1 MKINLDDNGLHLRF
15 APLTLTR
22 PVGNLRM
29 GILTNDERWKMFL
42 PDAQIGFMT
51 EKYLSKKFSSVEN
64 GIRVNSAVIPNEDFV
79 AAVMHLEKNTALYLN
94 EMFLAENGVASAKIQ
109 FKGDVPMII
118 ENRWDLYQKNDLVL
132 KADFDLITAGRKS
145 QKISKSNTI
154 IGSSDLIFLE
164 VGAKVEA
171 SILNTSTGPIYIGK
185 DAEIMEGSIVRG
197 PLAMCEHSA
206 LKLGT
211 KIYGATTLGPH
222 CKVGGEVNNSI
233 FQAYSNKGHEGFVGN
248 SLIGEWCN
256 LGADTNTSN
265 LKNNYGNVS
274 TYSYESEKEEK
285 TNVQFMGLTMGD
297 HSKCGIN
304 TMFNTATVVGVSCN
318 IYGADFPPKFIHSFS
333 WGGSAGFVPFK
344 LDKAIEYAN
353 NMTERRGLKLTEE
366 ELDILNYLN
375 IRNSNFKTKN

>member
-1 MKINLDDNGLHLRF
+1 MQINLDDNGLHLRF

-22 PVGNLRM
+22 PIGNLRM
-29 GILTNDERWKMFL
+29 GILTNDERWRAFL
-42 PDAQIGFMT
+42 PDVEIGFTT
-51 EKYLSKKFSSVEN
+51 EKYLSKKFSSVKN
-64 GIRVNSAVIPNEDFV
+64 GVRVNAAVIPNEDFV
-79 AAVMHLEKNTALYLN
+79 AAVMHLEENTALYLN
-94 EMFLAENGVASAKIQ
+94 ELFLAENGVSSSKIQ
-109 FKGDVPMII
+109 FKGEIPVIL
-118 ENRWDLYQKNDLVL
+118 ENRWDIFQKNDLVL
-132 KADFDLITAGRKS
+132 KSDFELITGNRKT
-145 QKISKSNTI
+145 QKLSKSNTV
-154 IGSSDLIFLE
+154 IGSPELIFLE
-164 VGAKVEA
+164 EGAKVEA

-222 CKVGGEVNNSI
+222 CKVGGEVNNSV

-265 LKNNYGNVS
+265 LKNNYGHVS
-274 TYSYESEKEEK
+274 TYSYETKKEEK
-285 TNVQFMGLTMGD
+285 TNVQFMGLIMGD
-297 HSKCGIN
+297 HSKFGIN

-318 IYGADFPPKFIHSFS
+318 IYGADFPQKYISSFS

-344 LDKAIEYAN
+344 FEKAVEYAN
-353 NMTERRGLKLTEE
+353 NMMERRGLKLSEE
-366 ELDILNYLN
+366 EVEILSELT
-375 IRNSNFKTKN
+375 TKN

>member
-1 MKINLDDNGLHLRF
+1 MQINLDDNGLHLRF

-22 PVGNLRM
+22 PIGNLRM

-42 PDAQIGFMT
+42 PDAKIGFT
-51 EKYLSKKFSSVEN
+51 TKKYLSKKFSSIEN
-64 GIRVNSAVIPNEDFV
+64 GIRVNAAVIPNEEIV
-79 AAVMHLEKNTALYLN
+79 AAVMHLEDNTALYLN
-94 EMFLAENGVASAKIQ
+94 EMFIAENGVSTSKIQ
-109 FKGDVPMII
+109 FRGEIPVIL
-118 ENRWDLYQKNDLVL
+118 ENRWDLFQKNDLVL
-132 KADFDLITAGRKS
+132 KSDFELITAGRKS
-145 QKISKSNTI
+145 QKLSKSNTV
-154 IGSSDLIFLE
+154 IGSSELIFLE
-164 VGAKVEA
+164 EGAKVEA
-171 SILNTSTGPIYIGK
+171 SILNTSSGPIYIGK

-274 TYSYESEKEEK
+274 TYSYETDKEEK

-318 IYGADFPPKFIHSFS
+318 IYGADFPPKFIPSFS

-344 LDKAIEYAN
+344 FEKAIEYAN
-353 NMTERRGLKLTEE
+353 NMMERRGLKLSEE
-366 ELDILNYLN
+366 EVN
-375 IRNSNFKTKN
+375 IMKKLVS

>member
-1 MKINLDDNGLHLRF
+1 MQINLDDNGLHLRF

-22 PVGNLRM
+22 PIGNLRM

-42 PDAQIGFMT
+42 PDAKIGFTT
-51 EKYLSKKFSSVEN
+51 EKYLSKKFSSIEN
-64 GIRVNSAVIPNEDFV
+64 GIRVNAAVIPNEEIV
-79 AAVMHLEKNTALYLN
+79 AAVMHLEDNTALYLN
-94 EMFLAENGVASAKIQ
+94 EMFIAENGVSTSKIQ
-109 FKGDVPMII
+109 FRGEIPVIL
-118 ENRWDLYQKNDLVL
+118 ENRWDLFQKNDLVL
-132 KADFDLITAGRKS
+132 KSDFELITAGRKS
-145 QKISKSNTI
+145 QKLSKSNTV
-154 IGSSDLIFLE
+154 IGSSELIFLE
-164 VGAKVEA
+164 EGAKVEA
-171 SILNTSTGPIYIGK
+171 SILNTSSGPIYIGRN
-185 DAEIMEGSIVRG
+185 AEIMEGSIVRG

-222 CKVGGEVNNSI
+222 CKVGGEVNNSV

-274 TYSYESEKEEK
+274 TYSYETDKEEK

-318 IYGADFPPKFIHSFS
+318 IYGADFPPKFIPSFS

-344 LDKAIEYAN
+344 FEKAIEYAN
-353 NMTERRGLKLTEE
+353 NMMERRGLKLSEE
-366 ELDILNYLN
+366 EVN
-375 IRNSNFKTKN
+375 IMKKLVS

>member
-1 MKINLDDNGLHLRF
+1 LDDSGLHLRF

-22 PVGNLRM
+22 PVGNLRL
-29 GILTNDERWKMFL
+29 GIFTNDERWKLFL
-42 PDAQIGFMT
+42 PEAEIGYLT
-51 EKYLSKKFSSVEN
+51 EDYLSKKFKSIEN
-64 GIRVNSAVIPNEDFV
+64 GITVNAALIPNEDVV
-79 AAVMHLEKNTALYLN
+79 AAIMHLEENTALYLN
-94 EMFLAENGVASAKIQ
+94 EIFLAGNGTQKIQ
-109 FKGDVPMII
+109 FKGETPVIL
-118 ENRWDLYQKNDLVL
+118 ENRWDLYQKNDAVL
-132 KADFDLITAGRKS
+132 KADFELITSGRKS
-145 QKISKSNTI
+145 QKISKTNTI

-164 VGAKVEA
+164 EGAKVEA
-171 SILNTSTGPIYIGK
+171 SILNTTSGPIYIGK

-222 CKVGGEVNNSI
+222 CKIGGEVNNSV

-265 LKNNYGNVS
+265 LKNNYGYVS
-274 TYSYESEKEEK
+274 TYSYETQKEEK

-318 IYGADFPPKFIHSFS
+318 IYGADFPTKYIPSFS

-344 LDKAIEYAN
+344 LDKALEYAN
-353 NMTERRGLKLTEE
+353 NMMERRGLNLTDEE
-366 ELDILNYLN
+366 VEMLKEIL
-375 IRNSNFKTKN
+375 K

>member
-1 MKINLDDNGLHLRF
+1 MQINLDDNGLHLRF

-22 PVGNLRM
+22 PIGNLRM

-42 PDAQIGFMT
+42 PDAKIGFTT

-64 GIRVNSAVIPNEDFV
+64 GIRVNAAVIPNEEIV
-79 AAVMHLEKNTALYLN
+79 AAVMHLEDNTALYLN
-94 EMFLAENGVASAKIQ
+94 EMFIAENGDSTSKIQ
-109 FKGDVPMII
+109 FRGEIPVIL
-118 ENRWDLYQKNDLVL
+118 ENRWDLFQKNDLVL
-132 KADFDLITAGRKS
+132 KSDFELITAGRKS
-145 QKISKSNTI
+145 QKLSKSNTV
-154 IGSSDLIFLE
+154 IGSSELIFLE
-164 VGAKVEA
+164 EGAKVEA
-171 SILNTSTGPIYIGK
+171 SILNTTSGPIYIGK

-222 CKVGGEVNNSI
+222 CKVGGEVNNSV

-274 TYSYESEKEEK
+274 NYSYETGKEEK

-304 TMFNTATVVGVSCN
+304 TMFNTATVIGVSCN
-318 IYGADFPPKFIHSFS
+318 IYGADFPPKFIPSFS

-344 LDKAIEYAN
+344 FEKAIEYAN
-353 NMTERRGLKLTEE
+353 NMMERRGLNLTEE
-366 ELDILNYLN
+366 EFDILEFLN
-375 IRNSNFKTKN
+375 SE

>member
-1 MKINLDDNGLHLRF
+1 MQINLDDNGLHLRF

-22 PVGNLRM
+22 PIGNLRM

-42 PDAQIGFMT
+42 PDAKIGFTT
-51 EKYLSKKFSSVEN
+51 EKYLSKKFSSIEN
-64 GIRVNSAVIPNEDFV
+64 GIRVNAAVIPNEEIV
-79 AAVMHLEKNTALYLN
+79 AAVMHLEDNTALYLN
-94 EMFLAENGVASAKIQ
+94 EMFIAENGVSTSKIQ
-109 FKGDVPMII
+109 FRGEIPVIL
-118 ENRWDLYQKNDLVL
+118 ENRWDLFQKNDLVL
-132 KADFDLITAGRKS
+132 KSDFELITAGRKS
-145 QKISKSNTI
+145 QKLSKSNTV
-154 IGSSDLIFLE
+154 IGSSELIFLE
-164 VGAKVEA
+164 EGAKVEA
-171 SILNTSTGPIYIGK
+171 SILNTSSGPIYIGRN
-185 DAEIMEGSIVRG
+185 AEIMEGSIVRG

-222 CKVGGEVNNSI
+222 CKVGGEVNNSV

-274 TYSYESEKEEK
+274 TYSYETDKEEK

-304 TMFNTATVVGVSCN
+304 TMFNTATVIGVSCN
-318 IYGADFPPKFIHSFS
+318 IYGADFPPKFIPSFS

-344 LDKAIEYAN
+344 FEKAIEYAN
-353 NMTERRGLKLTEE
+353 NMMERRGLKLSEE
-366 ELDILNYLN
+366 EVN
-375 IRNSNFKTKN
+375 IMKKLVS